1 MPGTKMMQSVFDGIP
16 DKDDMEMHYE
26 AMRGGDNQMSYT
38 ERGELVIPVEVQ
50 KANPMLVM
58 AAMQTMAEMGA
69 DPTSYISGSPTG
81 SYNPKTGVQEFKW
94 YEDLFKTAADYTT
107 KGLNY
112 ISNSDVGK
120 SLATA
125 ALTAGA
131 SKLAGADTKA
141 SLAAGAGAGLGYYA
155 GDKISTGISNLSNE
169 KNFFDP
175 KPATNYNA
183 KSVGEALANVGKSIN
198 YGALGTAATGGLTG
212 LAMFSDPPEMPNLQ
226 LDSPQTKP
234 LDLKPIATMPL
245 APEFKENEKANLTAT
260 LPQSLPIAPLT
271 PMALQSVGGVTYK
284 KKVKDRDTGRFKYV
298 DADDSNDASAFS
310 RSLSKANRRKGFGGA
325 IFRI

>member
-1 MPGTKMMQSVFDGIP
+1 MPGTKMMPSVFDGIP
-16 DKDDMEMHYE
+16 DKEEMERHYE

-38 ERGELVIPVEVQ
+38 EKGEMVIPVEVQ

-58 AAMQTMAEMGA
+58 AAMQTMADMGA
-69 DPTSYISGSPTG
+69 DPTRYISGSPTG
-81 SYNPKTGVQEFKW
+81 SYNPETGVQEFNW
-94 YEDLFKTAADYTT
+94 YEELFNTAAEYTR

-112 ISNSDVGK
+112 VSNSDVGK
-120 SLATA
+120 ALATA
-125 ALTAGA
+125 AITAGGA
-131 SKLAGADTKA
+131 KLAGADTKA

-155 GDKISTGISNLSNE
+155 GDKFNTGVSNLMDD

-175 KPATNYNA
+175 KVPTNYNA
-183 KSVGEALANVGKSIN
+183 KTVGEALKNVGKSIN

-226 LDSPQTKP
+226 LDSPSTKP

-245 APEFKENEKANLTAT
+245 APEFNENEKANLTAT
-260 LPQSLPIAPLT
+260 LPQNLPIAPLT

-310 RSLSKANRRKGFGGA
+310 RSLSRANRRRGFGGA
-325 IFRI
+325 IFTV